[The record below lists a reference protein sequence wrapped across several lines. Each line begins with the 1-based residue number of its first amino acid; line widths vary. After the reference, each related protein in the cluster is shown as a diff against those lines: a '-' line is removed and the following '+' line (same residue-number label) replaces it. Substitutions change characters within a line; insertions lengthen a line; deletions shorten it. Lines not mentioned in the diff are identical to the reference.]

1 MNRQE
6 KLEWL
11 ARNRHEWTKDYP
23 FLGVRV
29 DHNGI
34 IYSWP
39 SDRLNESTFTSKEWL
54 SMREKLQN
62 KPSWDCIPLWAE
74 FMAQLPNGQWEAYS
88 SMPEHG
94 ISWMLNVSDGKSQ
107 VSSTIGSG
115 IVLGD
120 WRDTLEKRPELS
132 SKNNDV
138 RNHEDVPPSKPQDNS
153 WYDRGELPPV
163 GCECEVF
170 VSDESKWMNFEVIAI
185 RDGYVLGWCHEGLCG
200 FQSSEKSEFR
210 PLRTDR
216 EKAIDAAMNEIKVE
230 DGFIYSSRSIIEKLY
245 DAGMLK

>member
-39 SDRLNESTFTSKEWL
+39 SDRLSASTFTHQEWL
-54 SMREKLQN
+54 SM
-62 KPSWDCIPLWAE
+62 
-74 FMAQLPNGQWEAYS
+74 
-88 SMPEHG
+88 
-94 ISWMLNVSDGKSQ
+94 
-107 VSSTIGSG
+107 
-115 IVLGD
+115 
-120 WRDTLEKRPELS
+120 RDTLEKRPELS

-163 GCECEVF
+163 GCKCEILGAFGLYTEWFECEIIAAHLDSVF
-170 VSDESKWMNFEVIAI
+170 AANERSWINVKKGE
-185 RDGYVLGWCHEGLCG
+185 R
-200 FQSSEKSEFR
+200 QFR